1 VVEQPP
7 DLRIGLALSGGG
19 AAGLAHVGVLEE
31 LAAAGIPIH
40 CVAGTSAGAMVGA
53 AYAADRLDAFR
64 DTMCALTRR
73 RVLSLFDPTWPRSG
87 LLEGRRSLEL
97 IRSHVGQRIESL
109 PRPFAAV
116 ATDLRS
122 GTEVVLREG
131 DVLEAIRASIAI
143 PGLFTPQR
151 WRGRLLVDGGLTN
164 PLPVDVARQLGAQF
178 VIAVTVLALPED
190 TIPRKGEP
198 QRLTAQLLA
207 RFLDSEETP
216 RPEEAKQS
224 SAEPES
230 DLADDIGLIEV
241 LSKATGVVQARIA
254 AARLREQPP
263 DCLVAVP
270 MRDAIGLFDFHRAA
284 EAIDAGHLAAREALP
299 EIRSALLSAQ
309 PLHQKLARWMDA
321 ATGRITKSPD
331 LAATRAEPEDDR

>member
-1 VVEQPP
+1 M
-7 DLRIGLALSGGG
+7 
-19 AAGLAHVGVLEE
+19 AHVGVLEE
-31 LAAAGIPIH
+31 LESAGIPVY

-53 AYAADRLDAFR
+53 AYAAGHLAEFR
-64 DTMCALTRR
+64 DTMCGLTRR

-97 IRSHVGQRIESL
+97 VRPHLGERIESL
-109 PRPFAAV
+109 PHPFAAV

-122 GTEVVLREG
+122 GIEVVLREG
-131 DVLEAIRASIAI
+131 EVLEAVRASIAI

-178 VIAVTVLALPED
+178 VIAVTVLSLPDD
-190 TIPRKGEP
+190 TMPQRGEP
-198 QRLTAQLLA
+198 RRLTAQLLA
-207 RFLDSEETP
+207 RFLESGKTP
-216 RPEEAKQS
+216 RPEEADEAP
-224 SAEPES
+224 AEPGS
-230 DLADDIGLIEV
+230 PLADEIGLIEV

-270 MRDAIGLFDFHRAA
+270 RQDAIGLFDFHRSG
-284 EAIDAGHLAAREALP
+284 EAVDAGRVAARQALL

-321 ATGRITKSPD
+321 ATGRITGSSDP
-331 LAATRAEPEDDR
+331 AAPGDGER